1 MPSVSRAGAEF
12 SSRVPSVLTPLGE
25 LIESALIPDR
35 DACRPRRELCQI
47 ALYLCAH
54 AHASNYPRHAVL
66 RAVVDLVS
74 ILGSTHTQDLVLYF
88 NAFAFCLFGLPH
100 IFSEDGN
107 LTAMGFSWTT
117 DFMPRSRSMAA
128 RPATARSS
136 RCPSFLP
143 SGPGM
148 RATEMPKRG
157 CGGSGAFED
166 WCLQRVAHPTAF
178 GHAGRRTCQRSS
190 SSW

>member
-1 MPSVSRAGAEF
+1 MPAQARALPD
-12 SSRVPSVLTPLGE
+12 RTVHTHTPLCT
-25 LIESALIPDR
+25 R
-35 DACRPRRELCQI
+35 
-47 ALYLCAH
+47 LCAH
-54 AHASNYPRHAVL
+54 AHASNYPRHAVLRGLRAL

-107 LTAMGFSWTT
+107 LTEMGFSWTT

-148 RATEMPKRG
+148 RA
-157 CGGSGAFED
+157 
-166 WCLQRVAHPTAF
+166 H
-178 GHAGRRTCQRSS
+178 
-190 SSW
+190 

>member
-1 MPSVSRAGAEF
+1 MCATSADH
-12 SSRVPSVLTPLGE
+12 LPLGE
-25 LIESALIPDR
+25 NSSSALSSPI
-35 DACRPRRELCQI
+35 ATCRPRRELCQI

-66 RAVVDLVS
+66 RALRALRAVVDLAS

-148 RATEMPKRG
+148 RA
-157 CGGSGAFED
+157 
-166 WCLQRVAHPTAF
+166 H
-178 GHAGRRTCQRSS
+178 
-190 SSW
+190 